1 MLEALLYFIV
11 AFLVTSGLI
20 PLLFDVGNDKQRKD
34 CGFMHIDELIE
45 KLQEVKSVAPNAEI
59 YFTANINHANYEVEF
74 DIFFLDRDANT
85 VEMLFKY

>member
-1 MLEALLYFIV
+1 
-11 AFLVTSGLI
+11 
-20 PLLFDVGNDKQRKD
+20 
-34 CGFMHIDELIE
+34 MHIDELIE